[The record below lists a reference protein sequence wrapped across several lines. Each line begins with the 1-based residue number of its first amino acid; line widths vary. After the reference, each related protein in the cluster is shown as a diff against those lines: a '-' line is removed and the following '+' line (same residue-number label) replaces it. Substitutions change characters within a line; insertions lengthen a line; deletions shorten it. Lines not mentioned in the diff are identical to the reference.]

1 MLVMVL
7 TERRSN
13 IEYYYVLRYTQ
24 QNLGERVF
32 FLVRELGER
41 ILGEEFV

>member
-13 IEYYYVLRYTQ
+13 IEYYNNVLRGTRR
-24 QNLGERVF
+24 QNLCERVF
-32 FLVRELGER
+32 W
-41 ILGEEFV
+41 